1 MNGTRPVAARNASN
15 HTSAVRRRGMSAASI
30 ARPADDSSSC
40 AVKAPPPP
48 SAPSPQLAPSGPSRP
63 SRAARSRT

>member
-1 MNGTRPVAARNASN
+1 MNSRKASSVARFQSWPLRASAPTAGMNGTRSVAARNASN

-40 AVKAPPPP
+40 SV
-48 SAPSPQLAPSGPSRP
+48 
-63 SRAARSRT
+63 